1 MTVTDKVALIDLDGT
16 VADYDAAMGRYMRLL
31 QSPGETAYTDR
42 LSNLD
47 GGGKEPSHIEA
58 RRKLVQQLPGFWRYL
73 PRLALGFE
81 IVDELRTLGFDL
93 HVLTKGPKKTPSA
106 WSEKVEW
113 CQEHLPD
120 VSVTVGSDKSL
131 VYGRVLVDDWPE
143 YFEKWLDVRPRGLVV
158 CVAHPWN
165 ADCIDPRVFRYDGT
179 NREELRRR
187 LTAAY
192 ERQSGN
198 E

>member
-1 MTVTDKVALIDLDGT
+1 MTVTDRVALIDLDGT
-16 VADYDAAMGRYMRLL
+16 VADYDASMAQHMQAL

-42 LSNLD
+42 LSDLD
-47 GGGKEPSHIEA
+47 GGREPSHIEA
-58 RRKLVQQLPGFWRYL
+58 RRKLIQRLPGFWRGL
-73 PRLALGFE
+73 PRLELGFE
-81 IVDELRTLGFDL
+81 VVDELRQLGFDL
-93 HVLTKGPKKTPSA
+93 HVLTKGPKKTPNA

-143 YFEKWLDVRPRGLVV
+143 YYEKWLDVRPRGLVV

-165 ADCIDPRVFRYDGT
+165 EGSTDQRVFRYDGT
-179 NREELRRR
+179 DRDELRRR
-187 LTAAY
+187 LTVAF
-192 ERQSGN
+192 ERSAKT